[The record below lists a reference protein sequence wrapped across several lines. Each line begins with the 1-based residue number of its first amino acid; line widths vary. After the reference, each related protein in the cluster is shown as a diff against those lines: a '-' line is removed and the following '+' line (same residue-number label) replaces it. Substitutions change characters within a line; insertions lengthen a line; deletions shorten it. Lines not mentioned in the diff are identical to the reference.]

1 MKALISVDRWFTKL
15 FQSLPA
21 RFARSFIGAMLALA
35 FFAIPDLAR
44 GDQIF
49 AAVNNGFDGLSAI
62 GEYSTGGDGS
72 EAQPHHKLVFAA
84 PDGRL
89 RN

>member
-62 GEYSTGGDGS
+62 GEYSTGGT
-72 EAQPHHKLVFAA
+72 AVKPNLIKLVFAA